1 VRKEHILIL
10 VLVIFSIVL
19 MLLIFYKYGEVNSL
33 SQELMKDK
41 AEYLNEIETTKN
53 VLKVVMNDKII
64 LKDEQKTLKGTIDA
78 LEKEKEVLN
87 NIIQELI
94 TIDAASIEWL
104 KYSGISD
111 YTQISEDLRL
121 HPELIPYD
129 GVLGGTMAFTN
140 IYVLNDKWIYAR
152 FEDGHIQGYGIYE
165 YTVDQFMNISWKIID
180 SVLDGNEN

>member
-1 VRKEHILIL
+1 
-10 VLVIFSIVL
+10 